1 MTRWWRWAV
10 VVGALLLLAAAAVAV
25 LVVSERGH
33 ADAYPAC
40 GTTGP
45 TGTTG
50 PAGTAC
56 ARGW

>member
-1 MTRWWRWAV
+1 MTRWRWAV
-10 VVGALLLLAAAAVAV
+10 VVGALLLLAAAAAVAV

-40 GTTGP
+40 GTTG
-45 TGTTG
+45 TGTT
-50 PAGTAC
+50 GTAC